1 MHWIKLL
8 FRPMTFDNLLTMH
21 LYEPSIIVQSAFSSS
36 GLNNLQER
44 GEVNVTSESMS
55 YPPLPHMIPISMWVE
70 MPDFGP
76 QVSTDFVGRGGGH
89 AKI

>member
-1 MHWIKLL
+1 MHWIKLS

-55 YPPLPHMIPISMWVE
+55 
-70 MPDFGP
+70 
-76 QVSTDFVGRGGGH
+76 
-89 AKI
+89 